1 LDSKNSS
8 SPLISGILHKLN
20 TPNFCF
26 LLVEGEKGYN
36 KNKFLNKETKK
47 KIALVISQGLNLQ
60 SMFAFK

>member
-1 LDSKNSS
+1 
-8 SPLISGILHKLN
+8 LHKLN